1 MTDAATVDRRPRP
14 SPRPTSRVGD
24 VVIVR
29 PGGRVPADGDV
40 VDGTAA
46 MDESMITGESRP

>member
-1 MTDAATVDRRPRP
+1 MPRTASPSTETVSP
-14 SPRPTSRVGD
+14 SDLRVGD

-40 VDGTAA
+40 VDGTARWT
-46 MDESMITGESRP
+46 SP